1 MRIGL
6 VLTFLLILF
15 TTLPSYPENSAIS
28 KPPSTM
34 KLKMPPPKSYE
45 EALNRIPDFIIL
57 NTILPP
63 VIDREKLMT
72 QIFGKYTPNVKK
84 VLTDDKV
91 RELTSFTALKL
102 KDSELKLPQLKKLIL
117 EKLKITPKSKHF
129 NLLLIP
135 IVVAL
140 AVVLVL
146 LALKFFI

>member
-15 TTLPSYPENSAIS
+15 TSLPSYPENSAIS
-28 KPPSTM
+28 KPPSTIR
-34 KLKMPPPKSYE
+34 LKMPPPKSYE

-102 KDSELKLPQLKKLIL
+102 KDSKLKLPQLKKLIL
-117 EKLKITPKSKHF
+117 EKLKITPKDKHLNF
-129 NLLLIP
+129 SLIP
-135 IVVAL
+135 IAVAL
-140 AVVLVL
+140 AVALVL
-146 LALKFFI
+146 LALKFLI

>member
-1 MRIGL
+1 VRIGL